1 MDFNKFIASYPQDKR
16 VYYLRMYR
24 KRNYIFSTELERFM
38 QQDERPKN
46 TSTSDKNYSS
56 DGFQIST
63 NNSS

>member
-16 VYYLRMYR
+16 VYYLRMYI

-46 TSTSDKNYSS
+46 TSTSDKNYVS

>member
-1 MDFNKFIASYPQDKR
+1 
-16 VYYLRMYR
+16 
-24 KRNYIFSTELERFM
+24 M

-46 TSTSDKNYSS
+46 TSTSDKNYAS

>member
-16 VYYLRMYR
+16 VYYLRMYI

-46 TSTSDKNYSS
+46 TSTSDKNYAS

-63 NNSS
+63 HNSS

>member
-16 VYYLRMYR
+16 VYYLRMYI

-38 QQDERPKN
+38 QQDELPKN
-46 TSTSDKNYSS
+46 TSTSDKNYAS

>member
-16 VYYLRMYR
+16 VYYLSMYI

-46 TSTSDKNYSS
+46 TSTSDKNYPS

>member
-16 VYYLRMYR
+16 VYYLRMYI

-46 TSTSDKNYSS
+46 TSTSDKHYAS

>member
-16 VYYLRMYR
+16 VYYLRMYI
-24 KRNYIFSTELERFM
+24 KRNYIFSRELERFM
-38 QQDERPKN
+38 QQDELPKK
-46 TSTSDKNYSS
+46 TSTSDKNYAS

>member
-16 VYYLRMYR
+16 VYYLRMYI

-38 QQDERPKN
+38 QQDERLKN
-46 TSTSDKNYSS
+46 TSTSDKNYAS

>member
-16 VYYLRMYR
+16 VYYLRMYI

-46 TSTSDKNYSS
+46 TSTAEKNYAS

>member
-16 VYYLRMYR
+16 VYYLRMYI

>member
-16 VYYLRMYR
+16 VYYLRMYI

-46 TSTSDKNYSS
+46 ISTSDKNYAS
-56 DGFQIST
+56 DGFQISI